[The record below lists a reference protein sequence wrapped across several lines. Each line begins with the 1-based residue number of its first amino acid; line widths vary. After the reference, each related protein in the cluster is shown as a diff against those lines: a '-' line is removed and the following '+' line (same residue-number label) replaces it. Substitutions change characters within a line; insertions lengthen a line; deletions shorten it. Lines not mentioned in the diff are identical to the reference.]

1 VSLPTAPLPAADG
14 DWDGRTTASSPGDP
28 QAGTAGGFAARG
40 IVQGVAGRSISFA
53 CAYLATIVLARRL
66 GPEGYGLYGVVISV
80 LLWMEQTAR
89 FTVPPAAAKL
99 IPQDPQA
106 SRAVQETGLVV
117 GSLLFFA
124 LFGAFWLAAGPLA
137 TLFGLPAEGA
147 WLFRVAALDLPIFGV
162 YVVYRGILQGHHDF
176 LTLSIADVIYTA
188 GKLLAVVALLAVSLS
203 VASALVA
210 NVAASVG
217 ALLFVAARISI
228 KIRRPEAVVTRA
240 LLALALPLGLYMLA
254 LQTIT
259 NLDLWS
265 LQMLNDGA
273 PAASTVGVYVAAR
286 NLAVVPGVILMVVS
300 DVMLPSLSRALAG
313 GETRLPQLYL
323 QGAMR
328 FLCILLAPIV
338 LVLMVGADDL
348 MSWLYSGTFRSGG
361 MFVRVL
367 ILYAISLPFMDLFA
381 SAMSAKGEP
390 YRGGLTLLLMIP
402 MAIAVNVVLV
412 RRYGAV
418 GAAYGSAAAGLI
430 SAAVL
435 GVFVGRRFGSLMT
448 FRTCANLVVATG
460 LMILAAAQLASLHS
474 RPALT
479 VTVGLVV
486 YGASLIV
493 LKELRAND
501 LLHFAFWKWRTR

>member
-1 VSLPTAPLPAADG
+1 VLPAREQHAD
-14 DWDGRTTASSPGDP
+14 RTA
-28 QAGTAGGFAARG
+28 GFAARG
-40 IVQGVAGRSISFA
+40 VVQGVAGRSISFA
-53 CAYLATIVLARRL
+53 CAYLATIILARRL

-80 LLWMEQTAR
+80 LLWIEQTAR
-89 FTVPPAAAKL
+89 FTVPPATAKL
-99 IPQDPQA
+99 IPQDPQGA
-106 SRAVQETGLVV
+106 RAVQETGLVV

-124 LFGAFWLAAGPLA
+124 LFGVFWLAAGPLA
-137 TLFGLPAEGA
+137 TVFELPAEGT
-147 WLFRVAALDLPIFGV
+147 WLFRIAALDLPIFGV
-162 YVVYRGILQGHHDF
+162 YVIYRGILQGHHDF
-176 LTLSIADVIYTA
+176 LTLSVADVIYTA

-203 VASALVA
+203 VTSALAA
-210 NVAASVG
+210 NVAASLG
-217 ALLFVAARISI
+217 ALLFVAGRISI
-228 KIRRPEAVVTRA
+228 KLRRPEAVVTRA

-265 LQMLNDGA
+265 LQMMNDGA
-273 PAASTVGVYVAAR
+273 QANTVGVYVAAR

-300 DVMLPSLSRALAG
+300 DVMLPSLSRALVG
-313 GETRLPQLYL
+313 GDARLPQLYL

-361 MFVRVL
+361 VFVRVL

-402 MAIAVNVVLV
+402 LAIAVNVVLV

-430 SAAVL
+430 SAGVL
-435 GVFVGRRFGSLMT
+435 GVFVVQRFGSLMT

-460 LMILAAAQLASLHS
+460 LMILAAAQLASL
-474 RPALT
+474 RLLPALT

-486 YGASLIV
+486 YAASLIV
-493 LKELRAND
+493 LKELRAHD
-501 LLHFAFWKWRTR
+501 LIHFAFWKWGTR